1 MKRADELVAAARH
14 VTVCTPDM
22 AGRLLGKRRPIAD
35 WPALKERGL
44 AMPDFHLVTD
54 FENRPQ
60 TGFAVAGVEHGF
72 RNGLLLP
79 DAGAAFVS
87 PIERETML
95 VIADALDA
103 ERKAVAEAP
112 RAILKAQIAR
122 LQSAGVTARAASE
135 LEFYVMRQSYPEAHA
150 QGYTDLLPLYHRHG
164 DNDVLVAS
172 VAAPLTGEIE
182 RALEACGIIV
192 DQVQGEGGAGQ
203 LEVNMAPAD
212 PLGAADNHVTF
223 KHVVKAVAHGA
234 GSSATFLAKPFERDA
249 GSGGH
254 IHISFKT
261 ADGSNALGTPG
272 KLSPFGEGFLGGLL
286 AYTPELTLLHAPYA
300 NSYKRLQPGSFTP
313 LAATWGWDNRAVMA
327 RIISGSDGP
336 RIEFRLPGA
345 DANPYLAYAA
355 AIAAGLAGVHSQLK
369 PGAQM
374 RGPNVPPGAL
384 CVPADL
390 TEAIAQFAG
399 SALAKKAFGD
409 AVHAH
414 LLQHGRVELAA
425 TRRAVTSWEIARGF
439 ESA

>member
-1 MKRADELVAAARH
+1 MRRADELAATVRH

-60 TGFAVAGVEHGF
+60 PGFAIAGVQHGF
-72 RNGLLLP
+72 RNGILMP

-87 PIERETML
+87 PVERETMI
-95 VIADALDA
+95 VIADAVDA
-103 ERKAVAEAP
+103 GRQAVAEAP

-122 LQSAGVTARAASE
+122 LTAAGIAARAASE
-135 LEFYVMRQSYPEAHA
+135 LEFYVMRQSYPEAYA
-150 QGYTDLLPLYHRHG
+150 QGYADLSPLYHRHG

-172 VAAPLTGEIE
+172 VAAPLIGEIE
-182 RALEACGIIV
+182 RALEACGITV

-203 LEVNMAPAD
+203 IEVNMAPTD
-212 PLGAADNHVTF
+212 PLAAADNHVAF
-223 KHVVKAVAHGA
+223 KHVVKAAAYGA

-254 IHISFKT
+254 IHISFKV
-261 ADGSNALGTPG
+261 ADGGNALGAPG
-272 KLSPFGEGFLGGLL
+272 KLSPFGERFLAGLL

-313 LAATWGWDNRAVMA
+313 LDATWGWDNRAVMV
-327 RIISGSDGP
+327 RLVSGSDGP

-355 AIAAGLAGVHSQLK
+355 LIAAGLAGVE
-369 PGAQM
+369 AQQKLPVEM
-374 RGPNVPPGAL
+374 RGPVVPHGAIT
-384 CVPADL
+384 VPADL
-390 TEAIAQFAG
+390 TEAIARFAG
-399 SALAKKAFGD
+399 SSLAKKAFGE
-409 AVHAH
+409 AVHTH
-414 LLQHGRVELAA
+414 LLQHGRIELAA